1 LHNIN
6 SKKQFNKKIVIITGE
21 LSGEIHAYHVIKRMK
36 TSFDFEFSGI
46 GSRKLEELGVSIIH
60 DYRDISIMGIH
71 EIFPKL
77 KNIWTA
83 FSKIKKH
90 LKNNRPSLLIL
101 VDFPGFNIRVARMA
115 KKYNIPVIYFIPP
128 QIWAWRQGRIKIIKK
143 YVDRVICILPFE
155 KKLYDEYNI
164 KVSYV
169 GHPFVRTI
177 KPLFGKEEF
186 FENIGLISKKP
197 VITVMPGSRNNE
209 IRKHMPILIK
219 VIEKIVDTFNE
230 AAILLPLADGIDQ
243 EVIEAFNTNNIKINY
258 LRDLNYDALSYC
270 DIAIMASG
278 SATVEAAIL
287 GTPTIVIYKV
297 SKISYFF
304 AKFLVKTKY
313 ISLPN
318 IISDKEV
325 FPEII
330 QHLDPE
336 KIAEEAL
343 NMLNKVNPENN
354 EELIK
359 IRSKLGNMDSY
370 EMTKNTIIDFLE
382 ETYGTL
388 S

>member
-1 LHNIN
+1 MHNIN

-21 LSGEIHAYHVIKRMK
+21 LSGEIHAYHVVKRIKA
-36 TSFDFEFSGI
+36 SFDFEFSGI

-60 DYRDISIMGIH
+60 DYRDISIMGVH

-77 KNIWTA
+77 KHIWTA
-83 FSKIKKH
+83 FFKIKKH
-90 LKNNRPSLLIL
+90 LKNNRPSLVIL
-101 VDFPGFNIRVARMA
+101 VDFPGFNMRVARMA

-143 YVDRVICILPFE
+143 FVDRVICILPFE
-155 KKLYDEYNI
+155 KKFYDEFSI
-164 KVSYV
+164 KASYV
-169 GHPFVRTI
+169 GHPFVRTT
-177 KPLFGKEEF
+177 KPLFSKEEF
-186 FENIGLISKKP
+186 LENIGLMSKKP

-219 VIEKIVDTFNE
+219 VIEKIMDRFNE
-230 AAILLPLADGIDQ
+230 AAIILPLADGIDQ
-243 EVIEAFNTNNIKINY
+243 DVIEAFNANNIKINY

-287 GTPTIVIYKV
+287 GTPTVVIYKV
-297 SKISYFF
+297 SRISYIL

-318 IISDKEV
+318 IISGKEV

-336 KIAEEAL
+336 KIAEKAL